1 MIAYERKVLENGL
14 RVIVHE
20 DNSTP
25 LVAVNVLYNVGSKNE
40 DPEKTGFAHLFE
52 HLMFSGSQNVPDFD
66 EVIQKAGGESN
77 AFTNNDITN
86 FYEILPANNI
96 ESALWLESDRM
107 RSLVCGQ
114 NEFNVQQKVVI
125 EEFKETTL
133 NQPYGEV
140 WHSISAAAFK
150 EHPYRW
156 PTIGLIPEHIE
167 EARLK
172 DVKEFYDSYYLPNN
186 AIVTISGNITPEK
199 AFELVKKWFGDIKPG
214 IIKPKNWPTEKPQTE
229 FNRII
234 EHSNVPLRSIYLNF
248 HMGDRSSK
256 DFYVCDVISDILS
269 GGRSSR
275 LYQKLLKEKE
285 LFSYIDAYITGTVE
299 PGLFLIEAKPN
310 ENVTSEE
317 SISAIWLELD
327 LLRQGEI
334 EEKELE
340 KVKNKI
346 ESSLVFS
353 EVNNLNKAINIAYF
367 EMIGDVSLINKQ
379 SEFYREV
386 TLEDIKRVANKIFK
400 RSNCTEI
407 TYLPKV

>member
-1 MIAYERKVLENGL
+1 MISYERKVLDNGL

-20 DNSTP
+20 DKSTP

-40 DPEKTGFAHLFE
+40 DPQKTGFAHLFE
-52 HLMFSGSQNVPDFD
+52 HLMFSGSANAPDFD
-66 EVIQKAGGESN
+66 EVIQRAGGESN

-86 FYEILPANNI
+86 FYEILPASNI

-107 RSLVCGQ
+107 RSLVCGEE
-114 NEFNVQQKVVI
+114 EFNVQQKVVI

-140 WHSISAAAFK
+140 WHSISAASYK
-150 EHPYRW
+150 KHPYRW
-156 PTIGLIPEHIE
+156 PTIGLTPEHIE
-167 EARLK
+167 EAKLQ
-172 DVKEFYDSYYLPNN
+172 DVKAFYDSYYLPNN
-186 AIVTISGNITPEK
+186 AIITIAGNIEPAR
-199 AFELVKKWFGDIKPG
+199 AFDLVEKWFGHIEAG
-214 IIKPKNWPTEKPQTE
+214 EVKPKNWPKEEAQSA
-229 FNRII
+229 FNEIV
-234 EHSNVPLRSIYLNF
+234 EYANVPLRSIYINF

-275 LYQKLLKEKE
+275 FYQKLLKEKE

-310 ENVTSEE
+310 EKVTSQAAKD
-317 SISAIWLELD
+317 AIWAELEALKK
-327 LLRQGEI
+327 GEI
-334 EEKELE
+334 EPEELE

-379 SEFYREV
+379 STFYRDV
-386 TLEDIKRVANKIFK
+386 SIDNIKDVARKIFQK
-400 RSNCTEI
+400 TNCTEI
-407 TYLPKV
+407 TYLPKE